1 MPQSRIAVW
10 LEEIGL
16 GQFARLF
23 AKQQIEVEDLP
34 ELSEQDLEKLG
45 IPLGPRKR
53 LMKAIAGFNQAA
65 NRRQLTETAAQAF
78 APTDGERRQLT
89 VLF

>member
-1 MPQSRIAVW
+1 VPQSSITVW
-10 LEEIGL
+10 LEEIAL

-23 AKQQIEVEDLP
+23 AAQQVEVDDLP

-53 LMKAIAGFNQAA
+53 LTI
-65 NRRQLTETAAQAF
+65 
-78 APTDGERRQLT
+78 
-89 VLF
+89 